1 MIGAVVCS
9 TRKRAL
15 PGAGL
20 PFGNAVD
27 ESGGAPSNGVA
38 TLAVAAL
45 DANVRVDVA
54 RPIGDRPVVATPP
67 VTTLVFVPGD
77 VGLATPDLMNSSRR
91 SLG

>member
-1 MIGAVVCS
+1 
-9 TRKRAL
+9 
-15 PGAGL
+15 L

-38 TLAVAAL
+38 ALAVAAF
-45 DANVRVDVA
+45 DADVRVGMA
-54 RPIGDRPVVATPP
+54 RPIGDRPAVATPP

-77 VGLATPDLMNSSRR
+77 VGVATPDLMNSSCR